1 MILPFAVQWEPSNP
15 QGGRLRTG
23 HPPACHVIFS
33 TRMRSSVD
41 VSCAITVWKKVKSYS
56 GASYRAAAENT
67 GICWVY
73 LELRRSIDR
82 LTKFN
87 LRHSF
92 ANAIYCDATTSQM
105 IGSVDERF
113 DQVASPREVGPR
125 VLPIHLIEH
134 LYVQHLYVQQV
145 MNTVHKSRK
154 FYQPIGCRI
163 VWLNVLYEYE
173 NAKLNR
179 QQCREIRKWSWPAQ
193 RSSSQRKS
201 WQDEETSVVQQ

>member
-1 MILPFAVQWEPSNP
+1 
-15 QGGRLRTG
+15 
-23 HPPACHVIFS
+23 
-33 TRMRSSVD
+33 
-41 VSCAITVWKKVKSYS
+41 
-56 GASYRAAAENT
+56 
-67 GICWVY
+67 
-73 LELRRSIDR
+73 
-82 LTKFN
+82 
-87 LRHSF
+87 
-92 ANAIYCDATTSQM
+92 M

-173 NAKLNR
+173 NKSESEADL
-179 QQCREIRKWSWPAQ
+179 RKDHH
-193 RSSSQRKS
+193 RSVRAGRMRRHLLCNNKVLIDMRIFIS
-201 WQDEETSVVQQ
+201 TFH